1 MDLAKKTEGT
11 CYTDAAITCLRLPI
25 VDSKLLQSHV
35 LLLHLQL
42 YHNEAGR
49 VKQSRKRM
57 IFKPW
62 LLFRC
67 LTCCLRICLD
77 FYFTGGFGGSGGVGG
92 SCSF

>member
-49 VKQSRKRM
+49 AKQSRKRM

-67 LTCCLRICLD
+67 LRIRLD